1 MLTYD
6 LTQGEGPLYRRLYD
20 AIRRDAISGNFAPR
34 EKLPSKRTLA
44 RNLGVSA
51 ITVENAYDQLI
62 SEGFVYTL
70 PKIGYFVSPS
80 IPVKR
85 RAAQVV
91 DLEIN
96 TTPNRSPRDSVD
108 SANPAIIFDFSSNR
122 ADPELFPFSVW
133 AKMIRAAMTTR
144 EKKLLEPSPGA
155 GVLELR
161 RAVSNHLA
169 SFRGLSVDPNQIVV
183 GSGAEYLYGLVVQL
197 LGRDKIFCVETPGYK
212 KPRQIYEAQGVEC
225 RLARIDD
232 QGARVDEL
240 KRVRADVAHIN
251 PTHHF
256 PTGFTATLSRRHELL
271 AWANESDERFVLED
285 DYDSEFRFNG
295 RPIVPM
301 FGLDP
306 DKVVYM
312 NTFSKSLAPTIRIS
326 YMALPG
332 ALANRFYEK
341 LGFYSCTVSTFDQY
355 ALAEFLR
362 QGYFERHI
370 NRMRLHYSRKRTRVL
385 EIIRRALPPETCRI
399 IENDSGLHFILQLQT
414 RSSDAE
420 LQARLLQK
428 GVRLAAVSE
437 FDEKASDEYRGMFLL
452 NYSGLE
458 LNGLENAVAILKGAL

>member
-6 LTQGEGPLYRRLYD
+6 LSQGKGPLYQRLYD
-20 AIRRDAISGNFAPR
+20 AIRRDAISGKFAPC

-62 SEGFVYTL
+62 SEGFVYAL
-70 PKIGYFVSPS
+70 PKKGYFVAPS
-80 IPVKR
+80 IPQKR
-85 RAAQVV
+85 RAAQVL
-91 DLEIN
+91 DLQIN
-96 TTPNRSPRDSVD
+96 AAANRAQSGADEP
-108 SANPAIIFDFSSNR
+108 PILFDFSSNR
-122 ADPELFPFSVW
+122 ADPELFPFFTW

-155 GVLELR
+155 GVVELR
-161 RAVSNHLA
+161 RAISQYLA

-212 KPRQIYEAQGVEC
+212 KPRQIYEALGVEC

-232 QGARVDEL
+232 KGARVDEL
-240 KRVRADVAHIN
+240 KRVCADVAHIN

-256 PTGFTATLSRRHELL
+256 PTGVTATLSRRHELL
-271 AWANESDERFVLED
+271 AWANERDERYVLED

-326 YMALPG
+326 YMALPV

-399 IENDSGLHFILQLQT
+399 VENDSGLHFILQLQT
-414 RSSDAE
+414 RYADAE
-420 LQARLLQK
+420 LQGRLLEK

-437 FDEKASDEYRGMFLL
+437 FDEKEAEEYRGMFLL
-452 NYSGLE
+452 NYSGLD
-458 LNGLENAVAILKGAL
+458 LNGLENAVAILKDAL

>member
-6 LTQGEGPLYRRLYD
+6 LTQGDGPLYRRLYD
-20 AIRRDAISGNFAPR
+20 AIRRDAISGNFDPC

-51 ITVENAYDQLI
+51 ITVENAYDQLV

-70 PKIGYFVSPS
+70 PKKGYFIAPS
-80 IPVKR
+80 IPQKR
-85 RAAQVV
+85 RVAQVL

-96 TTPNRSPRDSVD
+96 ATPNRAERGSDAAS
-108 SANPAIIFDFSSNR
+108 ILFDFSSNR
-122 ADPELFPFSVW
+122 ADPELFPFSAW

-144 EKKLLEPSPGA
+144 EKKLLEPSPGV

-161 RAVSNHLA
+161 RAIANYLA

-232 QGARVDEL
+232 KGARVDEL

-256 PTGFTATLSRRHELL
+256 PTGVTATLSRRHELL
-271 AWANESDERFVLED
+271 AWANERDERYVLED

-326 YMALPG
+326 YMALPV

-414 RSSDAE
+414 RYADAE
-420 LQARLLQK
+420 LQARLLEK
-428 GVRLAAVSE
+428 GIRLAAVSE
-437 FDEKASDEYRGMFLL
+437 FDEKEAEEYRGMFLL
-452 NYSGLE
+452 NYSGID
-458 LNGLENAVAILKGAL
+458 LNGLENAVAILKDAM